1 MKIIGL
7 TGGMGMGKSTISRF
21 LQNVKIPV
29 YDADAR
35 VHALYRDNQAVIRKI
50 GQLDKGC
57 IIEGVVNRTLLSEWV
72 MENNSNLPRLTRLI
86 LPYLHQDMRNWI
98 REQKIKNTKIIV
110 CDLPLLF
117 ETTNILQ
124 WDKIITVDVIPLWQ
138 RKRILKRNYMTAQKM
153 QFILR
158 YQWSNRKRKAHSTD
172 IIHTGLNYRETYKEI
187 RKILSNIR

>member
-21 LQNVKIPV
+21 LQNIKIPV

-35 VHALYRDNQAVIRKI
+35 VHALYRDNLAVIRDI
-50 GQLDKGC
+50 AQLTKGC
-57 IIEGVVNRTLLSEWV
+57 IIEGVVDRTLLSKWV
-72 MENNSNLPRLTRLI
+72 MENNSNLPRLTRLV
-86 LPYLHQDMRNWI
+86 LPYLQLDMRNWI

-138 RKRILKRNYMTAQKM
+138 RRRILARNHMTARKM

-158 YQWSNRKRKAHSTD
+158 YQWSNRKRKVHSTD
-172 IIHTGLNYRETYKEI
+172 IIHTGLNYRETYREI